1 MPIFKEIRARRG
13 YTKLSH
19 HDLWVLL
26 SRVYKDLLKN
36 PHFPKPPIDLTLF
49 KTKTDEYSA
58 AITATMGGAKIAFAQ
73 RDSLREDLMNMLLQL
88 AAYVEFESRNAP
100 DIFATSGLETLP
112 NSHVPHQPLNK
123 PRIPKIDHGAV
134 SGELLVWMPRSL
146 RKVIKFDLRHAPVDA
161 EGVPTGE
168 WIERVVTSS
177 QGPISVKNLKP
188 GTVYAF
194 QLRALGKLGH
204 TDWSDSVTKMCT

>member
-1 MPIFKEIRARRG
+1 MQMVASAAWKSGFPCRRRRPLHGSGNSGVKRQEAGRHKRKSMPIFKEIRARRG

-168 WIERVVTSS
+168 R
-177 QGPISVKNLKP
+177 
-188 GTVYAF
+188 
-194 QLRALGKLGH
+194 
-204 TDWSDSVTKMCT
+204 